1 MKKRLS
7 IILLS
12 SIFVASSVILTSCNT
27 SDIINTS
34 VETSSES
41 TDTELEDGQKV
52 RHSEENTRGGEKS
65 DEVIVKGS
73 PEIVEEEIIPS
84 DDDPSLY
91 VSPEPVEEPESIE
104 ETPSGEVVCPQCNKV
119 VPYISRYGI
128 CDDCY
133 AANNDFGNCAYCRVA
148 LTSTEVSSSPTNRC
162 FNCKDVC
169 LICGSHGVDQSQI
182 IEYGDVICGTCYM
195 MYCMPCENCGKVGN
209 LTWSGDGRIL
219 CPDCIA
225 ALNP

>member
-27 SDIINTS
+27 SDTIDTS

-41 TDTELEDGQKV
+41 KDTELEDEQKV
-52 RHSEENTRGGEKS
+52 RGSEENIAEGEKS

-84 DDDPSLY
+84 DDEPSPY
-91 VSPEPVEEPESIE
+91 VSPEPESVEA
-104 ETPSGEVVCPQCNKV
+104 TPSGELVCPQCNKV
-119 VPYISRYGI
+119 VTYISRYGI

-133 AANNDFGNCAYCRVA
+133 AANNDFGNCAYCGVT
-148 LTSTEVSSSPTNRC
+148 LTSAESSSSPTNRC

-182 IEYGDVICGTCYM
+182 MEYGDVICGTCYM
-195 MYCMPCENCGKVGN
+195 MYCMPCQNCGKVGN

-225 ALNP
+225 ALNS

>member
-27 SDIINTS
+27 SDTIDTS

-41 TDTELEDGQKV
+41 KDTELEDEQKV
-52 RHSEENTRGGEKS
+52 RGSEENITEGEKS

-84 DDDPSLY
+84 DDEPSPY
-91 VSPEPVEEPESIE
+91 VSPDPESVEEA
-104 ETPSGEVVCPQCNKV
+104 PSRELVCPQCSKV

-128 CDDCY
+128 CDECY
-133 AANNDFGNCAYCRVA
+133 AANNDFGSCAYCGVA
-148 LTSTEVSSSPTNRC
+148 LTSAEASSSPTNRC

-182 IEYGDVICGTCYM
+182 MEYGDVICGTCYM
-195 MYCMPCENCGKVGN
+195 MYCMPCQNCGKVGN

-225 ALNP
+225 ALNS

>member
-27 SDIINTS
+27 SDTIDTS

-41 TDTELEDGQKV
+41 KDTELEDEQKV
-52 RHSEENTRGGEKS
+52 RGSEENIAEGEKS

-84 DDDPSLY
+84 DDEPSPY
-91 VSPEPVEEPESIE
+91 VSPEPESVE
-104 ETPSGEVVCPQCNKV
+104 ETPSGELVCPQCNKV
-119 VPYISRYGI
+119 VTYISRYGI

-133 AANNDFGNCAYCRVA
+133 AANNDFGNCAYCGVT
-148 LTSTEVSSSPTNRC
+148 LTSAEASSSPTNRC

-182 IEYGDVICGTCYM
+182 MEYGDVICGTCYM
-195 MYCMPCENCGKVGN
+195 MYCMPCQNCGKVGN

-225 ALNP
+225 ALNS

>member
-27 SDIINTS
+27 SDTIDTS

-41 TDTELEDGQKV
+41 KDTELEDEQKV
-52 RHSEENTRGGEKS
+52 RGSEENITEGEKS

-84 DDDPSLY
+84 EDEPSPY
-91 VSPEPVEEPESIE
+91 VSPEPESVE
-104 ETPSGEVVCPQCNKV
+104 ETPSGELVCPQCNKV
-119 VPYISRYGI
+119 VTYISRYGI

-133 AANNDFGNCAYCRVA
+133 AANNDFGNCAYCGVT
-148 LTSTEVSSSPTNRC
+148 LTSAEASSSPTNRC
-162 FNCKDVC
+162 FNCKDIC

-182 IEYGDVICGTCYM
+182 MEYGDVICGTCYM
-195 MYCMPCENCGKVGN
+195 LYCMPCQNCGKVGN

-225 ALNP
+225 ALNL